1 MRKTHTHK
9 SMEQSVSGL
18 KTLANLLSLASCV
31 LCLIVAGCAILEQS
45 PNTSSVAESEEMSGT
60 AGTIPQSLQLHDVP
74 HNPRKQ
80 KGTDC
85 APDSLR
91 MVLTYRGK
99 KIDSDWDIPQQLEI
113 RGRGGGTSFRQ
124 MQQIT
129 AKSYGLPAFII
140 NNCDLQS
147 LKAAIVNKW
156 PPIVGYRSSGKYY
169 HAVVAVGYDD
179 KRRVLLVHDPNYL
192 RVRKIRYYDLGG
204 VSEDSVQ
211 RLSCLLVLPQGST
224 LEELRLGLE
233 KYVPKELVSELVVFG
248 MVPSQ
253 S

>member
-1 MRKTHTHK
+1 MRKRHRNRGK
-9 SMEQSVSGL
+9 SSGL
-18 KTLANLLSLASCV
+18 KTFSLLSLVFCV

-45 PNTSSVAESEEMSGT
+45 PNRSSVAESEEMGGT
-60 AGTIPQSLQLHDVP
+60 EGSISQSFQLHDVP

-99 KIDSDWDIPQQLEI
+99 KIDSDWDIPQQLET
-113 RGRGGGTSFRQ
+113 RGRSGGTSFRQ
-124 MQQIT
+124 MQQI
-129 AKSYGLPAFII
+129 AVKSYGLPAFIV

-147 LKAAIVNKW
+147 MKAAIMNKW

-179 KRRVLLVHDPNYL
+179 KRRVLLVHDPNYP
-192 RVRKIRYYDLGG
+192 RVRKIKYYDLGG

-224 LEELRLGLE
+224 LEDLRLGLE
-233 KYVPKELVSELVVFG
+233 KYIPKELVSKLVVFG

>member
-1 MRKTHTHK
+1 MRKTHAHK
-9 SMEQSVSGL
+9 GMEQSASRL
-18 KTLANLLSLASCV
+18 IALANLFILASCV

-60 AGTIPQSLQLHDVP
+60 EGTIPQSLQLHDVP

-99 KIDSDWDIPQQLEI
+99 KIDSDWDIPQQLET

-124 MQQIT
+124 MQQI
-129 AKSYGLPAFII
+129 AVKSYGLPAFII
-140 NNCDLQS
+140 SNCDLQS

-192 RVRKIRYYDLGG
+192 RVRKIKYYDLGG

-211 RLSCLLVLPQGST
+211 KLSCLLVLPQGST
-224 LEELRLGLE
+224 LEDLRLGLE
-233 KYVPKELVSELVVFG
+233 KYIPKELVSKLVVLG
-248 MVPSQ
+248 MLPSQ